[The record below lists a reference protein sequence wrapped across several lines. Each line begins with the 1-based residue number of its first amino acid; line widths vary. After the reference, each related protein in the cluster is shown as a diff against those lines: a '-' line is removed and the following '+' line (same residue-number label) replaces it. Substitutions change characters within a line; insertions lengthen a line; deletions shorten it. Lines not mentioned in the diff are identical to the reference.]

1 MRVFSYFCRCLLI
14 ITEKTEAMR
23 RYIHTV
29 IFLLTIHVMALLLT
43 TIFRGIEFYSLH
55 DMLSPDSY
63 GQPLL
68 WAQAFLRGIWFDN
81 VVACYLMILPLAV
94 VLLPAYIG
102 FYHSGL
108 RCFATIFLS
117 VLYCIVFAVSAGN
130 IPYFQYFFK
139 NIDATIFGWFGY
151 AGTTA
156 GMVFGETSYWL
167 YICLFFLFCL
177 LFILFCR
184 FIRRRTDKKIT
195 HTIADKKGG
204 LVICAK
210 LLITLCLIGLCVFG
224 IRGRT
229 GYNPIKVSEA
239 YYCKDPFLNQLG
251 ISPTFNLLTSW
262 LDTRRKEN
270 RELRLMPYNQAISE
284 TRKWFGLTVPVDST
298 CVLRRDLVTE
308 DTSATRK
315 NVVIILIESMSAHLM
330 HTFGQK
336 KTQTPVLDSLYQQS
350 IAFSHFYSA
359 GIHTNHG
366 LTATLCSFPAM
377 MFRNLMKGT
386 ITPHRAGIPSVLKAK
401 GYRNLFFMTHE
412 AQYDNMNAFLLTNGY
427 DDVYAE
433 EDYPPSERVN
443 AFGVSDH
450 FLFEFALPKIN
461 TVAKENKPFMAT
473 LLTISNHPPYVIPSW
488 FKAKSKEP
496 EDQIVEYTDWCI
508 GDFLE
513 KAKKQRWYDNTVF
526 VVLADHGKLVGKS
539 DSELP
544 QSYNHIPLMIFGKDI
559 TPYLYNGLGTQVDV
573 MPTLLG
579 LLGIG
584 CTYDGFGVNLLQRE
598 RDMVFYTSDRHLVAR
613 DSSACFIYEPATE
626 KSSYYQVLPD
636 GSLQSAQQS
645 VHYDRLR
652 NYVFSMIQ
660 TAEYM
665 ERMSAINN
673 KRK

>member
-1 MRVFSYFCRCLLI
+1 
-14 ITEKTEAMR
+14 MR
-23 RYIHTV
+23 RYIHSV
-29 IFLLTIHVMALLLT
+29 IFLLAIHVMALLLT
-43 TIFRGIEFYSLH
+43 TLFRVFEFCSLH

-68 WAQAFLRGIWFDN
+68 WGQAFLRGIWFDN
-81 VVACYLMILPLAV
+81 VVACYLMLLPLSV
-94 VLLPAYIG
+94 VLLAACLG
-102 FYHSGL
+102 FYHKAF
-108 RCFATIFLS
+108 RRFATVFLS
-117 VLYCIVFAVSAGN
+117 LLYCVVFAVSASN

-156 GMVFGETSYWL
+156 GMVFGEASYWL
-167 YICLFFLFCL
+167 YICLFFIICIF
-177 LFILFCR
+177 FILFCR
-184 FIRRRTDKKIT
+184 FVRRKTDKKIMQEKP
-195 HTIADKKGG
+195 DKRGWG
-204 LVICAK
+204 VISAK

-270 RELRLMPYNQAISE
+270 RELKLMSYDQAISE
-284 TRKWFGLTVPVDST
+284 TREWFGLTGPIDST
-298 CVLRRDLVTE
+298 CVLRRELVAC
-308 DTSATRK
+308 DSLPTRR

-330 HTFGQK
+330 QTFGQK
-336 KTQTPVLDSLYQQS
+336 KPLTPVLDSLYQQS
-350 IAFSHFYSA
+350 IAFSRFYSA

-386 ITPHRAGIPSVLKAK
+386 ITPHRAGIPSVLKAE
-401 GYRNLFFMTHE
+401 GYHNLFFMTHE

-433 EDYPPSERVN
+433 EDYPTSERVN

-450 FLFEFALPKIN
+450 FLFEFALPKI
-461 TVAKENKPFMAT
+461 TAIAKSSKPFMAT

-488 FKAKSKEP
+488 FHAKSKEP

-513 KAKKQRWYDNTVF
+513 KAKKQPWYDNTVF
-526 VVLADHGKLVGKS
+526 VVLADHGKLVGHS

-544 QSYNHIPLMIFGKDI
+544 QSYNHIPLMIFGKGI
-559 TPYLYNGLGTQVDV
+559 TPYIYNGLGTQVDV
-573 MPTLLG
+573 MPTLFG

-598 RDMVFYTSDRHLVAR
+598 RDMVFYTSDRHLIAR
-613 DSSACFIYEPATE
+613 DSSACYIYEPAAE
-626 KSSYYQVLPD
+626 KSFYYQVLPD
-636 GSLQSAQQS
+636 GSLQPTQQS
-645 VHYDRLR
+645 SHHDRLR

-665 ERMSAINN
+665 ER
-673 KRK
+673 R